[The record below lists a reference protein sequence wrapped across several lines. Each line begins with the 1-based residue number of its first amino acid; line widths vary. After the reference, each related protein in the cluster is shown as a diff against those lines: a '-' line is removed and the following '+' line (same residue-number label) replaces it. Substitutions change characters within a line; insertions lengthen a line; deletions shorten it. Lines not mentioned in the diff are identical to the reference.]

1 MAEGLLMRR
10 SRYLLSLPFALL
22 FLPACATVQ
31 PDLPPAPVGNETEN
45 GRRENGKGN
54 EAASEAR
61 AASIAAPP
69 VAARSGA
76 PDDALR
82 LQVMLDRANF
92 SPGPI
97 DGRWGPN
104 TRAALRAWQRR
115 EGLPE
120 TGEIDE
126 TVRARL
132 PPLESIFA
140 THIVASEEHAALRP
154 FPRDWRARAA
164 LDRHGCET
172 ILEGIAERYHATERF
187 IRELNPD
194 LAWPNPPPGAVVRVP
209 RVRPHDRI
217 RIARIEIRLAEKT
230 LRAFDE
236 NGRLVAHFP
245 CSIARRVD
253 KRPVGELRIVNAAS
267 DPNYTFDPSL
277 FADDPFAAGIE
288 RRLLIPPGPNNP
300 VGLAWLSLDRPGY
313 GIHGTPAPE
322 EIGKTESHGCFRLAN
337 WNARKL
343 LDAISIGIP
352 VIVHE

>member
-10 SRYLLSLPFALL
+10 SRYPRVLTFLML
-22 FLPACATVQ
+22 FIQACATVQ
-31 PDLPPAPVGNETEN
+31 PDLPPVPVGNETEN
-45 GRRENGKGN
+45 GKQENGKRDETAGVAQAVSIVAP
-54 EAASEAR
+54 AAG
-61 AASIAAPP
+61 
-69 VAARSGA
+69 ARSGS
-76 PDDALR
+76 PDDVLR

-115 EGLPE
+115 EGLLE
-120 TGEIDE
+120 TGEIDDA
-126 TVRARL
+126 VRARL
-132 PPLESIFA
+132 PPIDSIF
-140 THIVASEEHAALRP
+140 TSHIVEPEEHAALRP

-164 LDRHGCET
+164 LDHHGYET

-187 IRELNPD
+187 IREQNPD
-194 LAWPNPPPGAVVRVP
+194 LLWPNPPPGSVVRVA
-209 RVRPHDRI
+209 RVRPYERF
-217 RIARIEIRLAEKT
+217 RVARIEIRLAEKT

-236 NGRLVAHFP
+236 TGRLVAHFP
-245 CSIARRVD
+245 CSIARRVE

-267 DPNYTFDPSL
+267 EPNYTFDPSL
-277 FADDPFAAGIE
+277 FADDPFAAGID

-322 EIGKTESHGCFRLAN
+322 EIGKTESYGCFRLAN